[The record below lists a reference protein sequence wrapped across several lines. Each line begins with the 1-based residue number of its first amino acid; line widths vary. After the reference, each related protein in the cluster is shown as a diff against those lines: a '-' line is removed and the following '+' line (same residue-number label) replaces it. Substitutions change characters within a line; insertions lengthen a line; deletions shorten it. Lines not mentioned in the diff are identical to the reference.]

1 MVNLA
6 ESSSLNFFVAVQC
19 FLEDKYLHFE
29 GESVLLHLLGMLS
42 CISLC

>member
-29 GESVLLHLLGMLS
+29 GESVLLHLFGVLS